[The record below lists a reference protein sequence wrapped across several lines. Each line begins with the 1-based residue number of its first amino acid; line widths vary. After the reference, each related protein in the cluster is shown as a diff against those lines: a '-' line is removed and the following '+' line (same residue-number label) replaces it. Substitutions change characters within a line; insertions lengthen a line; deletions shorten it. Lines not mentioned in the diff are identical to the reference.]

1 MTTEFGPIRVAVT
14 DYIATVT
21 IDRPPVN
28 AVDREALRGI
38 RDAFRS
44 LDDRRDVRAAI
55 FTGAGSRAF
64 MGGADLNTVG
74 TRPQGDD
81 VPLMYLTDPGRVAR
95 DAMWAVTDCA
105 VPVIG
110 AINGPAIGAGL
121 AFAACCDILV
131 AAEHTSF
138 GTLEINVGLLGASA
152 HVSLLVGRHKAREMF
167 FLGEKIPVAE
177 LVRLGAVRAA
187 VPADELPATA
197 VELAHQ
203 LASREPDR
211 TQTCQR
217 GNEPSGGS
225 PPKGRVQDRAGL
237 HGTAP
242 WIRRQRRSTACLSR
256 EEGSELAMA
265 LTQPGQR
272 DPARIRRAVRP
283 GHRPVY
289 DVLTQLSPMSATS
302 QSEVFTFGLEQAFST
317 SPLTLPAG

>member
-1 MTTEFGPIRVAVT
+1 MTTEFGPIRVAVS

-38 RDAFRS
+38 RDAFTS
-44 LDDRRDVRAAI
+44 LDDRRDVRVAI

-131 AAEHTSF
+131 AAEH
-138 GTLEINVGLLGASA
+138 
-152 HVSLLVGRHKAREMF
+152 
-167 FLGEKIPVAE
+167 
-177 LVRLGAVRAA
+177 AVVWDPR
-187 VPADELPATA
+187 D
-197 VELAHQ
+197 
-203 LASREPDR
+203 
-211 TQTCQR
+211 QR
-217 GNEPSGGS
+217 GPSRCERSCFPSGRSAQG
-225 PPKGRVQDRAGL
+225 KGDV
-237 HGTAP
+237 P
-242 WIRRQRRSTACLSR
+242 SR
-256 EEGSELAMA
+256 
-265 LTQPGQR
+265 
-272 DPARIRRAVRP
+272 
-283 GHRPVY
+283 
-289 DVLTQLSPMSATS
+289 
-302 QSEVFTFGLEQAFST
+302 
-317 SPLTLPAG
+317 